1 MSIFGREEN
10 NLRVFSELQT
20 TVMEITETADEQVVN
35 RI

>member
-1 MSIFGREEN
+1 MSICEPGRI
-10 NLRVFSELQT
+10 NLRVFSEVQT

>member
-1 MSIFGREEN
+1 MSIFGPERI
-10 NLRVFSELQT
+10 NLRVFSEVQT